1 MSYFARVFNLMLE
14 ADAADKP
21 ALEAPAAAPASD
33 REAMA
38 QTLNT
43 AKPEDFDVQSPNR
56 EKLVDKFKA
65 EQTVKLKE
73 WIVKIDE
80 FITFLNG
87 TDSTSMQ
94 VQLHAA
100 PCDSVFEDISRS
112 EKKKIARLAAELSS
126 LSESLK
132 GYLISSNDR

>member
-1 MSYFARVFNLMLE
+1 MNLFERSFSIVLE
-14 ADAADKP
+14 AD
-21 ALEAPAAAPASD
+21 EAPVVQPPAPASD

-38 QTLNT
+38 QTLT
-43 AKPEDFDVQSPNR
+43 STKPEDYDVQQPGR
-56 EKLVDKFKA
+56 EKLVDHVKA
-65 EQTVKLKE
+65 EQGVKLKE
-73 WIVKIDE
+73 WVAKIDE
-80 FITFLNG
+80 FIKFLNS
-87 TDSTSMQ
+87 TDQSSMQ

-100 PCDSVFEDISRS
+100 PCDSIFEDIARS

>member
-1 MSYFARVFNLMLE
+1 MRSFQRVFDMVLE
-14 ADAADKP
+14 ADT
-21 ALEAPAAAPASD
+21 AAPAPQPAND

-38 QTLNT
+38 QTLT
-43 AKPEDFDVQSPNR
+43 TTTPQDYDVQSPGR
-56 EKLVDKFKA
+56 EKLVDHVKA
-65 EQTVKLKE
+65 EQGTKLKE
-73 WIVKIDE
+73 WVGKIDE
-80 FITFLNG
+80 FIKFLNG
-87 TDSTSMQ
+87 TDTTSMQ

-100 PCDSVFEDISRS
+100 PCDSIFEDIARS

>member
-1 MSYFARVFNLMLE
+1 MNLFERTFGLVLE
-14 ADAADKP
+14 ADN
-21 ALEAPAAAPASD
+21 EAPAPVPAPAPQTD

-38 QTLNT
+38 QSLDT
-43 AKPEDFDVQSPNR
+43 AKPEDFDVQSPGR
-56 EKLVDKFKA
+56 EKLVDHVKA
-65 EQTVKLKE
+65 EQGTKLKE
-73 WIVKIDE
+73 WVMKIDE
-80 FITFLNG
+80 FIKFLNG
-87 TDSTSMQ
+87 TDQTSMQ

-100 PCDSVFEDISRS
+100 PCDSIFEDIARS

>member
-1 MSYFARVFNLMLE
+1 MNLFERTFGLVLE
-14 ADAADKP
+14 ADETP
-21 ALEAPAAAPASD
+21 APAPVPAPQND

-38 QTLNT
+38 QSLDTT
-43 AKPEDFDVQSPNR
+43 KPEDYDVQSPGR
-56 EKLVDKFKA
+56 EKLVDHVKA
-65 EQTVKLKE
+65 EQGVKLKE
-73 WIVKIDE
+73 WVAKIDE
-80 FITFLNG
+80 FIKFLNS
-87 TDSTSMQ
+87 TDQSSMQ

-100 PCDSVFEDISRS
+100 PCDSIFEDIARS